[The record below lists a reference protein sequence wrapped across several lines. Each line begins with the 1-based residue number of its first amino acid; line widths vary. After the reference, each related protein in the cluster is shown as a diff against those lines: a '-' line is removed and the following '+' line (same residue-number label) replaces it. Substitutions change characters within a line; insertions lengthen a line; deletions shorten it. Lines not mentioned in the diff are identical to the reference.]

1 LSARRYVQLS
11 HFLPSLFLTPSSLS
25 SLSLLAFLLPL
36 NPDPRLESQVPPEAK
51 GAEAGEART
60 VAAFRE
66 DPYGCTGELLAK
78 RLHRDPFA
86 VGPIHPSRCPE
97 LRALLNHCEPYLFD
111 GDLPWNQ

>member
-1 LSARRYVQLS
+1 M
-11 HFLPSLFLTPSSLS
+11 
-25 SLSLLAFLLPL
+25 
-36 NPDPRLESQVPPEAK
+36 PPEAK